1 MEERG
6 AILHAVREALR
17 PDGTPTEWAMVADGP
32 VKLLREAEGWK
43 VVDMMVEGRSLQAAF
58 FAADQ
63 RATVGGLDV
72 TVLGGRTT
80 ANQLLF
86 FVELVNRAG
95 RAVELRAAA
104 AGNRRPSLFGE
115 GIRED
120 APRSLERLVA
130 THMRH
135 ENCRGP
141 G

>member
-17 PDGTPTEWAMVADGP
+17 PDGTPTEWAMV
-32 VKLLREAEGWK
+32 
-43 VVDMMVEGRSLQAAF
+43 
-58 FAADQ
+58 
-63 RATVGGLDV
+63 
-72 TVLGGRTT
+72 
-80 ANQLLF
+80 
-86 FVELVNRAG
+86 
-95 RAVELRAAA
+95 RAAA